1 MENNLKKESVSEK
14 KARKRQ
20 QVAEQTATEQKAGF
34 WAGVK
39 QSLRADWQKWA
50 LMLLSLLFAAFLFI
64 DFGNFSMPDSYFKF
78 AQKYEAGS
86 GQSVNNEVIVKLNYM
101 KGEDGKIVG
110 LDEVWMHAGGVQLE
124 KGAVAELTFA
134 YSGSSTGTWYSSKTP
149 VIKMHDNAH
158 ASGDDAKNYRMY
170 KWTRLYNNVDFG
182 SNNYEYIKISTKSP
196 VYVNELVFLDKN
208 MNAIPVEVVSGDEGA
223 ANLFDE
229 SDKFIEL
236 AKDRVIY
243 SAEKAGFYDID
254 ANRVNHRMNSI
265 IFDEYY
271 FARSAFDYLNGEA
284 PYLEVSHPPLGK
296 ILLAVGIGV
305 FGMNTFGMRIMPAL
319 FTLATLFIVY
329 ALGKRLIKNSKTAGL
344 IFAALF
350 AFAGMNISMGRIGTT
365 DAFLTFF
372 LVLSFYYMLVFLQ
385 NGINRKYRFLSFV
398 PLVLSGVF
406 FGMAASVKWSG
417 ITAGAGLFAM
427 FALFF
432 AKLVLGGVKKVKALA
447 SGAETVANGEEI
459 LPYEVAA
466 KQEKNELMKDSVLSV
481 VFAGVGFIVLGF
493 AMYLL
498 SYLIVG
504 SSYCVYSNTT
514 NVLKAFWE
522 NQKYIMNFHTGNM
535 AGDDNTSGWWGWPI
549 NFQAACFAVDDGF
562 SGKYERVLCMGNMLA
577 FAFSLIAL
585 IYIIVEM
592 CIVKFSKSATDED
605 KAFVDFVKKPFW
617 FLVIAFAAC
626 YVPSMFIKRPM
637 YPYTFLTASV
647 FYVGFLAL
655 FLSAVLETKKN
666 VISRGFLKGK
676 TVGGVMVVT
685 TLSLVVVCFLMF
697 YPGFAGLP
705 LPYKLARV
713 LFGWACLN
721 HGVYLP

>member
-1 MENNLKKESVSEK
+1 
-14 KARKRQ
+14 
-20 QVAEQTATEQKAGF
+20 
-34 WAGVK
+34 
-39 QSLRADWQKWA
+39 
-50 LMLLSLLFAAFLFI
+50 
-64 DFGNFSMPDSYFKF
+64 
-78 AQKYEAGS
+78 
-86 GQSVNNEVIVKLNYM
+86 
-101 KGEDGKIVG
+101 
-110 LDEVWMHAGGVQLE
+110 
-124 KGAVAELTFA
+124 
-134 YSGSSTGTWYSSKTP
+134 
-149 VIKMHDNAH
+149 
-158 ASGDDAKNYRMY
+158 
-170 KWTRLYNNVDFG
+170 
-182 SNNYEYIKISTKSP
+182 
-196 VYVNELVFLDKN
+196 
-208 MNAIPVEVVSGDEGA
+208 
-223 ANLFDE
+223 
-229 SDKFIEL
+229 

-243 SAEKAGFYDID
+243 SAEKTGFYDID

-319 FTLATLFIVY
+319 FTLATMFVVY
-329 ALGKRLIKNSKTAGL
+329 ALGKRLLKNSKTAGF
-344 IFAALF
+344 IFALLF
-350 AFAGMNISMGRIGTT
+350 ALSGMNISMGRIGTT

-385 NGINRKYRFLSFV
+385 NGINRKHRFLSFV

-417 ITAGAGLFAM
+417 ITAGIGLFVM

-447 SGAETVANGEEI
+447 SGAETVADGESV
-459 LPYEVAA
+459 LAADVAA
-466 KQEKNELMKDSVLSV
+466 NEEKKEVIKDSVFAV

-498 SYLIVG
+498 SYLIAG
-504 SSYCVYSNTT
+504 SSYCVYTNTT
-514 NVLKAFWE
+514 NVFKAFWE

-549 NFQAACFAVDDGF
+549 NFQAACFAVDDM
-562 SGKYERVLCMGNMLA
+562 GKYERVLCMGNMIA

-585 IYIIVEM
+585 IYIVVEM
-592 CIVKFSKSATDED
+592 CIVKFSKKANEED
-605 KAFVDFVKKPFW
+605 KAFVNYVKKPFW
-617 FLVIAFAAC
+617 FLLIAFAAC
-626 YVPSMFIKRPM
+626 YLPFMFIKRPM
-637 YPYTFLTASV
+637 YPYSFLTASV
-647 FYVGFLAL
+647 FYVSFLAL
-655 FLSAVLETKKN
+655 FLCAVLETKKN
-666 VISRGFLKGK
+666 VIGRGFLKGK

-685 TLSLVVVCFLMF
+685 AITLVTVCFLMF

-705 LPYKLARV
+705 VPYKLARV

>member
-1 MENNLKKESVSEK
+1 MENNLKNESVSEK

-20 QVAEQTATEQKAGF
+20 QAAEQVATERKAGF
-34 WAGVK
+34 WSGVK
-39 QSLRADWQKWA
+39 QSLRTDWQRWA
-50 LMLLSLLFAAFLFI
+50 LTLLSLLFAAFLFI
-64 DFGNFSMPDSYFKF
+64 DFGNFTMPDSSFKF
-78 AQKYEAGS
+78 AQKYELS
-86 GQSVNNEVIVKLNYM
+86 GQGVANEVIVKLNYM
-101 KGEDGKIVG
+101 KDDKDKLVG
-110 LDEVWMHAGGVQLE
+110 LDEVWMHAGGVQLD
-124 KGAVAELTFA
+124 KGAAAELKFA
-134 YSGSSTGTWYSSKTP
+134 YSSSSTATTWYDSKMGT
-149 VIKMHDNAH
+149 VKMHDNAH

-208 MNAIPVEVVSGDEGA
+208 MNAIPVEVVSGDQGA
-223 ANLFDE
+223 DNLFDE
-229 SDKFIEL
+229 QKKFTNEV
-236 AKDRVIY
+236 KDIVVY
-243 SAEKAGFYDID
+243 STEKTGYYDID

-305 FGMNTFGMRIMPAL
+305 FGMNTFGMRVMPAL

-329 ALGKRLIKNSKTAGL
+329 ALGKRLLKNSKTAGL
-344 IFAALF
+344 IFAVLF
-350 AFAGMNISMGRIGTT
+350 ALSGMNISMGRIGTT

-385 NGINRKYRFLSFV
+385 NGINRKHRFLSFV

-417 ITAGAGLFAM
+417 ITAGIGLFAM

-432 AKLVLGGVKKVKALA
+432 AKLVLCGMKKVKALA
-447 SGAETVANGEEI
+447 SGQETVGEGEET
-459 LPYEVAA
+459 LPAEIAA
-466 KQEKNELMKDSVLSV
+466 RNEKRELVKDSVFSV
-481 VFAGVGFIVLGF
+481 VFAGVGFILLGF

-535 AGDDNTSGWWGWPI
+535 AGDNNTSGWWGWPI
-549 NFQAACFAVDDGF
+549 NFQAACFAVDDGV
-562 SGKYERVLCMGNMLA
+562 SGNYERVLCMGNMLA

-585 IYIIVEM
+585 IYIVVEM
-592 CIVKFSKSATDED
+592 CIVKFSKNATKED
-605 KAFVDFVKKPFW
+605 KAFVEYVKKPFW
-617 FLVIAFAAC
+617 FLLIAFAAC

-666 VISRGFLKGK
+666 VIRFGFLKGK

-685 TLSLVVVCFLMF
+685 AITLVAVCFLMF

-705 LPYKLARV
+705 VPYKLAKV